1 MPHAAIEMNVI
12 DKVLPLEKI
21 AEEIVLMVSEAMS

>member
-1 MPHAAIEMNVI
+1 MPHAAVEMNVI

-21 AEEIVLMVSEAMS
+21 AEEIVGIVR